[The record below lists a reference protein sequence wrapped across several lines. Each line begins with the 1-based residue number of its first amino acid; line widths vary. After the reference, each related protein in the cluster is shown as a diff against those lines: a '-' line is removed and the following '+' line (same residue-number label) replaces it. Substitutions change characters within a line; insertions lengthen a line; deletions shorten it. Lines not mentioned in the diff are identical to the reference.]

1 MVSVYLQCPWRFVQ
15 VKHSSL
21 ISERLARKWV
31 ILVFGLDK
39 RSGRPEQ

>member
-1 MVSVYLQCPWRFVQ
+1 MTANYHSV
-15 VKHSSL
+15 